1 MDPELTGAIQDTL
14 FPSIWI
20 QWCGESLL
28 TSWGPDLQVV
38 ISLVQWW
45 GTWRARPRILHRW
58 PLYHVCDNISDA
70 IVWHSPC
77 MLRVSVCGCRVQ
89 VQQSQCQ
96 LRFRVQVGIE
106 IGARFGQCGS
116 QTLYKLVK
124 YGWWH
129 PYEVLKCTRVF
140 IPHLHHQLLMQSKLN
155 FTHDPYLIP
164 RISWKSSDSLLL
176 LPSITVWIG
185 CFCFWMRSAIIW
197 TILSSMVEN
206 DWWCWRPRPRVT
218 RTVHQGCS
226 THTQIQMFIFLF

>member
-1 MDPELTGAIQDTL
+1 MDSELAGAIQDMR
-14 FPSIWI
+14 FPSI
-20 QWCGESLL
+20 
-28 TSWGPDLQVV
+28 TPMVWGKSSDQLRTRLASCP
-38 ISLVQWW
+38 SLVQWW

-58 PLYHVCDNISDA
+58 PLYHVYDNISDA

-89 VQQSQCQ
+89 VQQSQCH

-155 FTHDPYLIP
+155 FTHDPY
-164 RISWKSSDSLLL
+164 
-176 LPSITVWIG
+176 
-185 CFCFWMRSAIIW
+185 
-197 TILSSMVEN
+197 
-206 DWWCWRPRPRVT
+206 
-218 RTVHQGCS
+218 
-226 THTQIQMFIFLF
+226 